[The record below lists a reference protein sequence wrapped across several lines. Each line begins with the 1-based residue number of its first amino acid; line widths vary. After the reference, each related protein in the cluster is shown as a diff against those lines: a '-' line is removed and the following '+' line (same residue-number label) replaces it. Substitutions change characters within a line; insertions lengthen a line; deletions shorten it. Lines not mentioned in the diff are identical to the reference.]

1 MEPTEKCF
9 HFSLLRSY
17 QSGDS
22 TGIGDCHLCSG
33 KDGELCNLSSSSIKN
48 PPFHSALGDY
58 AWNVSPG
65 RMQQQY

>member
-22 TGIGDCHLCSG
+22 TGIGDYLCSG
-33 KDGELCNLSSSSIKN
+33 KDGELCNLSSSPIKN
-48 PPFHSALGDY
+48 PPVHSALGDY
-58 AWNVSPG
+58 AWNVSLV